1 MKNLVF
7 FCIAVMV
14 SVTVFCQNDFIITIN
29 NESHQISLDETNEF
43 EINGEKVNIL
53 VKEKDTLMYHDSFY
67 DFKYIKKHSISKTV
81 IEEGIEQIMMMTASG
96 SGILVQKYDS
106 FDPTMLQEM
115 MLNEVTKESVSY
127 GYSIERQD
135 YDKTLI
141 SGEKIKVLKA
151 ALEYKGE
158 LETYEISAFGRKD
171 EGILIMTMNMND
183 AMDMDGADMI
193 KLMWDT
199 LRIK

>member
-1 MKNLVF
+1 MKNHILFV
-7 FCIAVMV
+7 AVILL
-14 SVTVFCQNDFIITIN
+14 SFTALSQNDFIITIN
-29 NESHQISLDETNEF
+29 DESHQISLDENREF
-43 EINGEKVNIL
+43 EINGKKVNIM
-53 VKEKDTLMYHDSFY
+53 VKEKDTLIYNNSFY
-67 DFKYIKKHSISKTV
+67 DFNYVKKHSISKTV
-81 IEEGIEQIMMMTASG
+81 LDEGIEQIMMMTASG

-127 GYSIERQD
+127 GYKMERQD
-135 YDKTLI
+135 YDKTLV
-141 SGEKIKVLKA
+141 SGEKLRVLKA

-158 LETYEISAFGRKD
+158 FETYEIAAFGKKD

-183 AMDMDGADMI
+183 EFDKDGADMI

-199 LRIK
+199 LKIK